1 MATINIY
8 QTLLDKLQQ
17 QLQGTPN
24 PNWFDPLIDQ
34 LKNDIS
40 SSSMGED
47 YKNSANAAI
56 NILITNKTSLVDLGS
71 YGLTLFMFQIGLGKS
86 NEATETYIQ
95 ALSNPDD
102 LIALVNAGTN
112 GVVQA
117 KQKLDQMEAEALSL
131 IETIGIDA
139 AKALIPLLISLI

>member
-1 MATINIY
+1 MTTVNVY

-17 QLQGTPN
+17 QVQGTPD
-24 PNWFDPLIDQ
+24 PNWFDPLINN

-40 SSSMGED
+40 NSSMGD
-47 YKNSANAAI
+47 AYKNSANAAI
-56 NILITNKTSLVDLGS
+56 DILVSNKTSLVDLGS

-102 LIALVNAGTN
+102 LIALVNAGAY
-112 GVVQA
+112 GVIQA
-117 KQKLDQMEAEALSL
+117 KQKLDQMEAEALNL
-131 IETIGIDA
+131 IETIGLDA